1 MEIAIMDLYD
11 LIGNIRKRPTMYL
24 GDISISNLRTF
35 LAGYCFAR
43 RQLGIP
49 QTLQE
54 KEFSEFSSWIQKK
67 FNMKSIQSWDQ
78 TILSVSTN
86 DSQAMEEFFVLFYEF
101 TQVRQHPEPL
111 NQRSL
116 LEYKAIVGK

>member
-1 MEIAIMDLYD
+1 MDLYD